1 MQGMGNI
8 KKNMERVRIGILGSG
23 FSAHLHLSNYKKL
36 RGHKMEVVAA
46 AARSEKSASRFAKTF
61 DVPKI
66 YIDYRKLVEDPDVD
80 IVDVCLPTDVHKEA
94 IIAAAEAGKH
104 VICEKPLTGY
114 FGKDLDEERVADK
127 VPRETMLREAMKSC
141 REIRGA
147 IERNRVTFGYA
158 EDWIYAPPFVK
169 LKRMVDVSGGVVM
182 DIRAEESHSGSHAAY
197 SRRWKT
203 SGGGSLARLGSHPIG
218 AALHLKHFEGQIRE
232 GKPIRGTSV
241 IAAVGHHT
249 QIPSYRKMSKK
260 WLVSDWEDVEDWSSL
275 IIEFED
281 STHALIMA
289 TDGMLGGTRNMMEVY
304 LSNAVV
310 RMNMCSNTAVE
321 VYAPDS
327 GVFGDEYLVEKLQ
340 TKAGWN
346 FPSPDEDWERGY
358 PQELED
364 FIDAILEDREPISGL
379 DLAEEVVNV
388 IYSGYVS
395 AENGG
400 RVSLFQGSRNG

>member
-232 GKPIRGTSV
+232 GKPIRGISV

>member
-281 STHALIMA
+281 STHAVIMA

>member
-1 MQGMGNI
+1 MEVLRVGM
-8 KKNMERVRIGILGSG
+8 LGSR
-23 FSAHLHLSNYKKL
+23 FSAHLHISNYKKL
-36 RGHKMEVVAA
+36 RGHKMEVVAVA
-46 AARSEKSASRFAKTF
+46 AASEESAGRFAEAF
-61 DVPKI
+61 RVPKT
-66 YIDYRKLVEDPDVD
+66 YIDFRQLIEDRDVD
-80 IVDVCLPTDVHKEA
+80 VVDVCLPTDLHEEA

-114 FGKDLDEERVADK
+114 FGKNLAEERVGDK
-127 VPRETMLREAMKSC
+127 VSRDTMLREAMESC
-141 REIRGA
+141 QKIRRA
-147 IERNRVTFGYA
+147 VERNRVTFCYA

-169 LKRMVDVSGGVVM
+169 LKRMVDVSKGVVM

-218 AALHLKHFEGQIRE
+218 AALHLKHFEGEIRE
-232 GKPIRGTSV
+232 GAAIQAAGV
-241 IAAVGHHT
+241 IGAVGHHIH
-249 QIPSYRKMSKK
+249 IPAYRKIPKK
-260 WLVSDWEDVEDWSSL
+260 WMVSDWEDVEDWSSL

-281 STHALIMA
+281 SSHAVIMS
-289 TDGMLGGTRNMMEVY
+289 TDGMLGGTRNTMEVY

-310 RMNMCSNTAVE
+310 RTNMSSNTAVE

-327 GVFGDEYLVEKLQ
+327 GVFGDEYLVEKVE

-364 FIDAILEDREPISGL
+364 FIEAILGDREPVSGL
-379 DLAEEVVNV
+379 NLAEEVVNV
-388 IYSGYVS
+388 VYSGYLS
-395 AENGG
+395 AEKGE
-400 RVSLFQGSRNG
+400 RVSLR

>member
-1 MQGMGNI
+1 MEIVRVGM
-8 KKNMERVRIGILGSG
+8 LGSR
-23 FSAHLHLSNYKKL
+23 FSAHLHLSNFKKL
-36 RGHKMEVVAA
+36 RGHKMEVVAV
-46 AARSEKSASRFAKTF
+46 AARSEESAGRFAKAF

-66 YIDYRKLVEDPDVD
+66 YTDYRKLVKDPDVD
-80 IVDVCLPTDVHKEA
+80 VVDICLPTDLHKEA

-114 FGKDLDEERVADK
+114 FGKEMDEEQIGDRVS
-127 VPRETMLREAMKSC
+127 RETMLQEAMKSC
-141 REIRGA
+141 REIRSA
-147 IERNRVTFGYA
+147 VERNRVKFCYA
-158 EDWIYAPPFVK
+158 EDWVYAPPFVK

-197 SRRWKT
+197 SRRWKS

-218 AALHLKHFEGQIRE
+218 AALHLKHFEGEIKE
-232 GKPIRGTSV
+232 GKPIRGASV
-241 IAAVGHHT
+241 IGAVGRHT
-249 QIPSYRKMSKK
+249 QIPSYRKTQKK
-260 WLVSDWEDVEDWSSL
+260 WMVSDWEDVEDWSSL

-281 STHALIMA
+281 STHAVIMA
-289 TDGMLGGTRNMMEVY
+289 TDCMLGGTRNTMEVY

-310 RMNMCSNTAVE
+310 RTNMSSNTAVE

-327 GVFGDEYLVEKLQ
+327 GVFGDEYLVEKVE

-364 FIDAILEDREPISGL
+364 FIEAILEDREPVSGL

-388 IYSGYVS
+388 IYSGYLS
-395 AENGG
+395 AEKGE
-400 RVSLFQGSRNG
+400 RVSLFL

>member
-1 MQGMGNI
+1 MEALRVGM
-8 KKNMERVRIGILGSG
+8 LGSR

-36 RGHKMEVVAA
+36 RGHKMEVVAVA
-46 AARSEKSASRFAKTF
+46 AASKESAGRFAEAF
-61 DVPKI
+61 RVPKT
-66 YIDYRKLVEDPDVD
+66 YTDYRQLIEDPEVDV
-80 IVDVCLPTDVHKEA
+80 VDVCLPTDLHEEA

-114 FGKDLDEERVADK
+114 FGKDLAEERVGDK
-127 VPRETMLREAMKSC
+127 VSRETMLQEAMESC
-141 REIRGA
+141 QKIRRA
-147 IERNRVTFGYA
+147 VERNSVTFCYA

-169 LKRMVDVSGGVVM
+169 LKRMVDVSKGVVM

-218 AALHLKHFEGQIRE
+218 AALHLKHFEGEIRA
-232 GKPIRGTSV
+232 GAPIQTASV
-241 IAAVGHHT
+241 IAAVGRHT
-249 QIPSYRKMSKK
+249 HIPAYRETPKK
-260 WLVSDWEDVEDWSSL
+260 WMVADWEDVEDWSSL

-281 STHALIMA
+281 SSHAVIMS
-289 TDGMLGGTRNMMEVY
+289 TDGMLGGTRNTMEVY

-310 RMNMCSNTAVE
+310 RTNMSSNTAVE

-327 GVFGDEYLVEKLQ
+327 AVFGDEYLVEKVE

-364 FIDAILEDREPISGL
+364 FIEAILGDREPVSGL

-388 IYSGYVS
+388 IYSGYLS
-395 AENGG
+395 AEKGE
-400 RVSLFQGSRNG
+400 RVSLR

>member
-1 MQGMGNI
+1 
-8 KKNMERVRIGILGSG
+8 MESVRIGILGSG
-23 FSAHLHLSNYKKL
+23 FSAHLHLSNYMKL

-66 YIDYRKLVEDPDVD
+66 YTDYRKLVEDPDVD

-281 STHALIMA
+281 STHAVIMA